1 MKRLFTSAAVA
12 SLALLGVVSE
22 SNAVNINT
30 SATAC
35 KGYGLA
41 STGDF
46 YTFSDGIRNATTAAR
61 YVICPVMRSP
71 LAGSSGGFY
80 VSGANYPG
88 TTTSCTLYSWEY
100 NGTFKAAKSFTS
112 SAARYDSYLSFTNVE
127 LPYGAFV
134 SLMCSMPPHS
144 GSVLRGVAA
153 YQ

>member
-30 SATAC
+30 SGTAC

-41 STGDF
+41 TTGDF
-46 YTFSDGIRNATTAAR
+46 YTYSDGIRNATTSWR
-61 YVICPVMRSP
+61 YVICPVARSP
-71 LAGSSGGFY
+71 LTGTSGGFY
-80 VSGANYPG
+80 VSGANAAG

-100 NGTFKAAKSFTS
+100 NGTFKAAKSFSS
-112 SAARYDSYLSFTNVE
+112 SAARYDNYLSFTNVE
-127 LPYGAFV
+127 LPYGGFT
-134 SLMCSMPPHS
+134 SLMCYMPPNS
-144 GSVLRGVAA
+144 GSVLRGIAA